1 MSNLKNFAQ
10 SLADQ
15 LTTKTRSDGTR
26 FLTFAD
32 PDDFAN
38 SIARAVHE
46 AVDGPDPRL
55 PSDWVFSLLETV
67 LDAIIDNDGD
77 MDNVVACLESQ
88 TLFQCNADAFEWVAE
103 SQYNQVLMDEC
114 FEPFLCERSSQTLTG
129 MVWHSANDAANNAAV
144 RIAYAIA
151 DMVRPEQD

>member
-1 MSNLKNFAQ
+1 MSSLKNFAQ

-26 FLTFAD
+26 FLTFSD

-55 PSDWVFSLLETV
+55 PSDWVYSLLETV

-77 MDNVVACLESQ
+77 TDNVVSYLESQ
-88 TLFQCNADAFEWVAE
+88 TLFPCNADAFEWVAE
-103 SQYNQVLMDEC
+103 SPYNQHLMDEEC
-114 FEPFLCERSSQTLTG
+114 EPFICEQSSQTLTD
-129 MVWHSANDAANNAAV
+129 MVWHSANYAANNAAV
-144 RIAYAIA
+144 RIAHAIA
-151 DMVRPEQD
+151 DIAEQN